1 MWVVCY
7 LDQAIDMQRRR
18 WASQEQYDLPM
29 SRFQCLPSLFTYWK
43 ASATQ
48 VFLTVLS
55 TTCASYF
62 ESGLEYRCYIKI
74 MKILY

>member
-7 LDQAIDMQRRR
+7 LDQGIDMQRRR
-18 WASQEQYDLPM
+18 WASQEHYDLPM

-48 VFLTVLS
+48 GFLTLLS

-62 ESGLEYRCYIKI
+62 ESGLVDRWYIKI
-74 MKILY
+74 MEILY